1 MRLKTENCIAFKNT
15 TANAANNIHKK
26 MLHPNVYLIFRK
38 KFFFID
44 SHATTKQQKI
54 VTGFYDHGKS
64 CKPCYN

>member
-1 MRLKTENCIAFKNT
+1 
-15 TANAANNIHKK
+15 

-54 VTGFYDHGKS
+54 VTGFYDHGKIGLKERYVVRRS
-64 CKPCYN
+64 YVHKL